1 MKLVSALAAACLA
14 ITGLIL
20 PAPKAHAGGIEVRI
34 YERHTSYRHYERVTV
49 LSRHKGYR
57 LHGHRLHRPGYV
69 YHNGLWFSPRSMR
82 PTCARSRLAL
92 CARSSWDT
100 PSANRCSR
108 KTRPNAAA
116 DFGSKLLDPNGLP
129 LLIRGAPS
137 MGVEDQSMYH

>member
-69 YHNGLWFSPRSMR
+69 YHNGLWFSPRSIR
-82 PTCARSRLAL
+82 ASVVIAAPPPRRHAVHYGAINPRHYSWCAERYRSYHW
-92 CARSSWDT
+92 RSNSFQ
-100 PSANRCSR
+100 P
-108 KTRPNAAA
+108 
-116 DFGSKLLDPNGLP
+116 
-129 LLIRGAPS
+129 
-137 MGVEDQSMYH
+137 YHGPRQQCYSPYY

>member
-69 YHNGLWFSPRSMR
+69 YHNGLWFSPRSIR
-82 PTCARSRLAL
+82 AGVIIAAPLPRRHVVHYKGINPRHYSWCAERYRSYHW
-92 CARSSWDT
+92 RSNSFQ
-100 PSANRCSR
+100 P
-108 KTRPNAAA
+108 
-116 DFGSKLLDPNGLP
+116 
-129 LLIRGAPS
+129 
-137 MGVEDQSMYH
+137 YHGPRQQCYSPYY